1 MSKRGVMN
9 NIFLWCLCLSLG
21 TILFIGGIAIFFKN
35 RKNREIAFAKMSVLE
50 IFAAWILIFPEM
62 LSRET
67 QFSFLGVLKSIL
79 VSLLDVLNIFSG
91 NGFYDIS
98 IKSGYILSNIYS
110 IILSL
115 VNLSVMISLIGFVLQ
130 FVGDII
136 EKIIFERKKYQK
148 VYLFSGLNE
157 KTLSI
162 ANSIKSNFGKNDAI
176 VFIDLNPS
184 SVNRKIAKNLGAFY
198 WSDSFKGGIKKI
210 INRVDY
216 LDIFIFGK
224 TEEENLAGLNDFSSL
239 EFKSQTALTRVYVE
253 LINTP
258 WNIYGNFVENNKLP
272 KEKVIVNLVHSDE
285 NFILNDL
292 YDYSV
297 FENARYDKK
306 TKKSIIDV
314 LIVGS
319 ENKSFEM
326 IKTLLHLCQMPG
338 YKLKITVLD
347 KASGKASLKQK
358 IPEIKDSNNTLGES
372 IYSVK
377 YIENINYSSLAFEE
391 AIKNNCPQFY
401 FAFVCTDSEITNID
415 LGLRINTLRYR
426 ENNGKDYAIQICVDN
441 THIIE
446 NWTSEIRRNIQLV
459 GGIENIYNY
468 NFITMSNIERASQAI
483 HEIRQEDK
491 KIVAENQNK
500 EYQVVS
506 WTDYSN
512 DEFKRHSVFAR
523 TLSLKYKIQTMRKMG
538 LELNVAQTD
547 TEWKTYEHM
556 RWNMYTRTMGYIN
569 SSNTTVEFADLN
581 ENEKMITKIHS
592 CLVPFNELTP
602 ETQEKDSIIITEDI
616 AKVFEEI

>member
-1 MSKRGVMN
+1 MN

-136 EKIIFERKKYQK
+136 EKIIFERKKYKK

-184 SVNRKIAKNLGAFY
+184 SENRKIAKNLGAFY

-210 INRVDY
+210 INRADY

-239 EFKSQTALTRVYVE
+239 EFKSQMALTRVYVE

-347 KASGKASLKQK
+347 NASGKASLKQK

-391 AIKNNCPQFY
+391 AIKNNCPQFS
-401 FAFVCTDSEITNID
+401 FAFVCTDSEITNINI
-415 LGLRINTLRYR
+415 GLRINTLRYR
-426 ENNGKDYAIQICVDN
+426 ENNGKDYAIQICVEN

-491 KIVAENQNK
+491 KRVAENQNK

>member
-1 MSKRGVMN
+1 MN

-184 SVNRKIAKNLGAFY
+184 SENRKIAKNLGAFY

-210 INRVDY
+210 INRADY

-239 EFKSQTALTRVYVE
+239 EFKSQMALTRVYVE

-347 KASGKASLKQK
+347 NASGKASLKQK

-391 AIKNNCPQFY
+391 AIKNNCPQFS
-401 FAFVCTDSEITNID
+401 FAFVCTDSEITNINI
-415 LGLRINTLRYR
+415 GLRINTLRYR
-426 ENNGKDYAIQICVDN
+426 ENNGKDYAIQICVEN

-491 KIVAENQNK
+491 KRVAENQNK

>member
-1 MSKRGVMN
+1 MN

-130 FVGDII
+130 FVGKKKK
-136 EKIIFERKKYQK
+136 KIIFERKKYQK

-162 ANSIKSNFGKNDAI
+162 ANSIKSYFGKNDAI

-184 SVNRKIAKNLGAFY
+184 SENRKIAKNLGAFY

-210 INRVDY
+210 INRADY

-239 EFKSQTALTRVYVE
+239 EFKSQMALTRVYVE

-347 KASGKASLKQK
+347 NASGKASLKQK

-391 AIKNNCPQFY
+391 AIKNNCPQFS
-401 FAFVCTDSEITNID
+401 FAFVCTDSEITNIN

-426 ENNGKDYAIQICVDN
+426 ENNGKDYAIQICVEN

-491 KIVAENQNK
+491 KRVAENQNK

-538 LELNVAQTD
+538 LELKVAQTD

>member
-1 MSKRGVMN
+1 MN

-184 SVNRKIAKNLGAFY
+184 SENRKIAKNLGAFY

-210 INRVDY
+210 INRADY

-239 EFKSQTALTRVYVE
+239 EFKSQMALTRVYVE

-326 IKTLLHLCQMPG
+326 IKTLLPLCQMPG

-347 KASGKASLKQK
+347 NASEKASLKQK

-391 AIKNNCPQFY
+391 AIKNNCPQFS
-401 FAFVCTDSEITNID
+401 FAFVCTDSEITNIN

-491 KIVAENQNK
+491 KRVAENQNK

-616 AKVFEEI
+616 AKVFEKI

>member
-1 MSKRGVMN
+1 MN

-184 SVNRKIAKNLGAFY
+184 SENRKIAKNLGAFY

-210 INRVDY
+210 INRADY

-239 EFKSQTALTRVYVE
+239 EFKSQMALTRVYVE

-347 KASGKASLKQK
+347 NASGKASLKQK

-391 AIKNNCPQFY
+391 AIKNNCPQFS
-401 FAFVCTDSEITNID
+401 FAFVCTDSEITNIN

-491 KIVAENQNK
+491 KRVAENQNK

>member
-391 AIKNNCPQFY
+391 AIKNNCPQFS

>member
-1 MSKRGVMN
+1 
-9 NIFLWCLCLSLG
+9 
-21 TILFIGGIAIFFKN
+21 
-35 RKNREIAFAKMSVLE
+35 MSVLE

-184 SVNRKIAKNLGAFY
+184 SENRKIAKNLGAFY

-210 INRVDY
+210 INRADY

-239 EFKSQTALTRVYVE
+239 EFKSQMALTRVYVE

-347 KASGKASLKQK
+347 NASGKASLKQK

-391 AIKNNCPQFY
+391 AIKNNCPQFS
-401 FAFVCTDSEITNID
+401 FAFVCTDSEITNINI
-415 LGLRINTLRYR
+415 GLRINTLRYR
-426 ENNGKDYAIQICVDN
+426 ENNGKDYAIQICVEN

-491 KIVAENQNK
+491 KRVAENQNK

-538 LELNVAQTD
+538 LELKVAQTD

>member
-1 MSKRGVMN
+1 MN

-391 AIKNNCPQFY
+391 AIKNNCPQFS

>member
-1 MSKRGVMN
+1 MN

-184 SVNRKIAKNLGAFY
+184 SENRKIAKNLGAFY

-210 INRVDY
+210 INRADY

-239 EFKSQTALTRVYVE
+239 EFKSQMALTRVYVE

-347 KASGKASLKQK
+347 NASGKASLKQK

-391 AIKNNCPQFY
+391 AIKNNCPQFS
-401 FAFVCTDSEITNID
+401 FAFVCTDSEITNINI
-415 LGLRINTLRYR
+415 GLRINTLRYR

-491 KIVAENQNK
+491 KRVAENQNK

>member
-1 MSKRGVMN
+1 MN

-184 SVNRKIAKNLGAFY
+184 SENRKIAKNLGAFY

-210 INRVDY
+210 INRADY

-239 EFKSQTALTRVYVE
+239 EFKSQMALTRVYVE

-326 IKTLLHLCQMPG
+326 IKTLLHLCQMPS

-347 KASGKASLKQK
+347 NASGKASLKQK

-391 AIKNNCPQFY
+391 AIKNNCPQFS
-401 FAFVCTDSEITNID
+401 FAFVCTDSEITNINI
-415 LGLRINTLRYR
+415 GLRINTLRYR

-491 KIVAENQNK
+491 KRVAENQNK

>member
-1 MSKRGVMN
+1 MN

-21 TILFIGGIAIFFKN
+21 TILFIGGIVIFFKN

-184 SVNRKIAKNLGAFY
+184 SENRKIAKNLGAFY

-210 INRVDY
+210 INRADY

-239 EFKSQTALTRVYVE
+239 EFKSQMALTRVYVE

-258 WNIYGNFVENNKLP
+258 WNIYGNFVENNILP

-347 KASGKASLKQK
+347 NASGKASLKQK

-391 AIKNNCPQFY
+391 AIKNNCPQFS
-401 FAFVCTDSEITNID
+401 FAFVCTDSEITNINI
-415 LGLRINTLRYR
+415 GLRINTLRYR
-426 ENNGKDYAIQICVDN
+426 ENNGKDYAIQICVEN

-468 NFITMSNIERASQAI
+468 NFITMSNIERASQSI

-491 KIVAENQNK
+491 KRVAENQNK